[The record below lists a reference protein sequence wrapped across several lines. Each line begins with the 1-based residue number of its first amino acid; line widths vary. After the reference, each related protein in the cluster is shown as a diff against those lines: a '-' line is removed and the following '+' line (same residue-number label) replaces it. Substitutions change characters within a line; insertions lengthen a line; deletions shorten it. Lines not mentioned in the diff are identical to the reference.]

1 MTDKRINITQRVLL
15 KLDSDSIHEYVFSTG
30 KLKQIQGAS
39 KLIDDLIF
47 NLLPHKMEA
56 DQDKEIIIQGGGN
69 LLVEY
74 SFSDTISDDMIAKRM
89 DEHVNMLCDYYEQE
103 TCGATITGAW
113 VEYQQ
118 EEYFSTALEELNQK
132 ITWKKGIPSSPSL
145 LPGGSYLKRC
155 ESCGKET
162 CYRFDSAS
170 NRFLCFNCVNKE
182 TKSEKSKEALSKE
195 KSKQVSNSGTK
206 RWPECWPEYAA
217 NDWYKMDVEEYY
229 RRLPASFEDLV
240 KDEKEGEKWLGL
252 IYFDGNGMGETV
264 SAIKQ
269 KEKLKQFSCKVDE
282 ALNRSVVDTLSSL
295 FSYSEIGKKA
305 PFNVLMLGGDDLVLL
320 IKPKKACQAA
330 EQIIDK
336 FEKYT
341 AKYGFP
347 LTASAGI
354 VFFHYKYPIAKV
366 IHAGKELLKNAK
378 RHACEKNIKKMM
390 AGRELPGSTVDFTL
404 LGDPGSENPEV
415 YRKKLR
421 QRVTACSQGV
431 EQPYLF
437 CRPYE
442 VSAFRELLEKIKN
455 LKNKD
460 AKLKDAKLSA
470 SRLNRL
476 RQGVLAGRA
485 KAMYTTLHAIV
496 HGTSSQLRKNL
507 KDSLMYGGGR
517 KPIDLFEPPYVIEKI
532 KNEDKE
538 IRRTVVLDIADLF
551 PFVGDDYCKRT
562 DENDIRVEL

>member
-1 MTDKRINITQRVLL
+1 MTDKRINIPQKVLL
-15 KLDSDSIHEYVFSTG
+15 KLDSDSIHEYIFSTG

-56 DQDKEIIIQGGGN
+56 DQYINLPPIIQGGGN

-74 SFSDTISDDMIAKRM
+74 SFPDTISDDMIARRM

-113 VEYQQ
+113 VRYQQ
-118 EEYFSTALEELNQK
+118 EEYFSRALEELNQK
-132 ITWKKGIPSSPSL
+132 ITWKKGIPSPQSL

-162 CYRFDSAS
+162 CNCFDSDS
-170 NRFLCFNCVNKE
+170 NRFLCFDCANKE
-182 TKSEKSKEALSKE
+182 SKSQQSEEYLSKE
-195 KSKQVSNSGTK
+195 KSKQASNCEAK

-269 KEKLKQFSCKVDE
+269 KEKLNKFSRKVDE
-282 ALNRSVVDTLSSL
+282 ALNRSVVETLSSL
-295 FSYSEIGKKA
+295 FSYPETKKKA

-320 IKPKKACQAA
+320 IKPKKACRAA

-336 FEKYT
+336 FEEYT

-354 VFFHYKYPIAKV
+354 VFFHYKYPISKA

-378 RHACEKNIKKMM
+378 RHACEENIKKMM

-404 LGDPGSENPEV
+404 LSDPGSENPEI

-421 QRVTACSQGV
+421 QRMAACGQGI

-460 AKLKDAKLSA
+460 AELSA

-496 HGTSSQLRKNL
+496 HGTNPQLRKNL
-507 KDSLMYGGGR
+507 KDSLMHGGGR
-517 KPIDLFEPPYVIEKI
+517 KPIDLFEPPYVVEKR
-532 KNEDKE
+532 KGEDKE

-551 PFVGDDYCKRT
+551 PFV
-562 DENDIRVEL
+562 

>member
-1 MTDKRINITQRVLL
+1 MTEKRINISQKVLL
-15 KLDSDSIHEYVFSTG
+15 KLDSDSIHEYIFSTG

-47 NLLPHKMEA
+47 NGLPNKMEL
-56 DQDKEIIIQGGGN
+56 DQDNDLPRKETIIQGGGN

-74 SFSDTISDDMIAKRM
+74 SFSDTISDDMIARRM
-89 DEHVNMLCDYYEQE
+89 DEHVNMLCDYYEQA

-113 VEYQQ
+113 VKYQQ
-118 EEYFSTALEELNQK
+118 EEYFSRALEELNQK
-132 ITWKKGIPSSPSL
+132 ITWKKGVPSPQSL

-155 ESCGKET
+155 ESCGKGI
-162 CYRFDSAS
+162 CNSFDS
-170 NRFLCFNCVNKE
+170 NLNQFLCFNCTNKE
-182 TKSEKSKEALSKE
+182 TKSKETQSEEELSKE

-206 RWPECWPEYAA
+206 RWPECWTEYAA
-217 NDWYKMDVEEYY
+217 NDWQKMEEQEYY
-229 RRLPASFEDLV
+229 RRFPASFEDLV

-269 KEKLKQFSCKVDE
+269 KEKLNKFSRKVDE
-282 ALNRSVVDTLSSL
+282 ALNRSVVETLSSL
-295 FSYSEIGKKA
+295 FSYPETRKKA

-320 IKPKKACQAA
+320 IKPKKACRAA

-336 FEKYT
+336 FEQYT

-354 VFFHYKYPIAKV
+354 VFFHYKYPISKA
-366 IHAGKELLKNAK
+366 IHAGKKLLKNAK
-378 RHACEKNIKKMM
+378 RHACEENIKKMM

-404 LGDPGSENPEV
+404 LRDPGSENPEV

-421 QRVTACSQGV
+421 QRMVACGQDI

-460 AKLKDAKLSA
+460 AELSA

-496 HGTSSQLRKNL
+496 HGTSSQLQKNL
-507 KDSLMYGGGR
+507 KDSLMHGGGR
-517 KPIDLFEPPYVIEKI
+517 KPIDLFEPPYVVENRKG
-532 KNEDKE
+532 EDKE

-551 PFVGDDYCKRT
+551 PFVEGDSQKDK
-562 DENDIRVEL
+562 

>member
-1 MTDKRINITQRVLL
+1 MTDKRINISQKVLL
-15 KLDSDSIHEYVFSTG
+15 KLDSDSIHEYIFSTG

-47 NLLPHKMEA
+47 NGLPNKMEL
-56 DQDKEIIIQGGGN
+56 DQDNDLPRKETIIQGGGN

-74 SFSDTISDDMIAKRM
+74 SFPDTVSDDMIARRM
-89 DEHVNMLCDYYEQE
+89 DEHVNMLCDYYEQK

-113 VEYQQ
+113 VKYQQ
-118 EEYFSTALEELNQK
+118 EEYFSRALEELNQK
-132 ITWKKGIPSSPSL
+132 ITWKKGIPSPQSL

-155 ESCGKET
+155 ESCGKKT
-162 CYRFDSAS
+162 CRCFDSDS
-170 NRFLCFNCVNKE
+170 NRFLCFECVIKE
-182 TKSEKSKEALSKE
+182 TESQQNEEYLSKE
-195 KSKQVSNSGTK
+195 NSKQTSNCKTK
-206 RWPECWPEYAA
+206 RWPKCWPEYAT
-217 NDWYKMDVEEYY
+217 NDWQKMDEQEYY
-229 RRLPASFEDLV
+229 QRRPASFEDLV

-269 KEKLKQFSCKVDE
+269 KEKLNKFSCKVDE
-282 ALNRSVVDTLSSL
+282 ALNRSVVETLSSL
-295 FSYSEIGKKA
+295 FSYPETGKKA

-336 FEKYT
+336 FEQYT
-341 AKYGFP
+341 AKYGFS

-354 VFFHYKYPIAKV
+354 VFFHYKYPISKA

-378 RHACEKNIKKMM
+378 RHACEENIKKMI

-404 LGDPGSENPEV
+404 LRDPGSENPEV

-421 QRVTACSQGV
+421 KRVKACSQGL

-442 VSAFRELLEKIKN
+442 VSAFRELLKKIKDLKN
-455 LKNKD
+455 LKNKGD
-460 AKLKDAKLSA
+460 ELSA

-507 KDSLMYGGGR
+507 KDCLMHGGGR
-517 KPIDLFEPPYVIEKI
+517 KPIDLFEPPYVVEKR
-532 KNEDKE
+532 KGKDKE

-551 PFVGDDYCKRT
+551 PFVEGEKKDRRK
-562 DENDIRVEL
+562 

>member
-1 MTDKRINITQRVLL
+1 MTDKRINILQKVLL
-15 KLDSDSIHEYVFSTG
+15 KLDSDSIHEYIFSTG

-47 NLLPHKMEA
+47 NDLPHKMEL
-56 DQDKEIIIQGGGN
+56 DQDNDLLRKEIIIQGGGN

-74 SFSDTISDDMIAKRM
+74 SFPDTISDDIIARRM
-89 DEHVNMLCDYYEQE
+89 DEHVNMLCDYYEQK

-113 VEYQQ
+113 VKYQQ
-118 EEYFSTALEELNQK
+118 EEYFSRALEELNQK
-132 ITWKKGIPSSPSL
+132 ITWKKGVPSPPSL

-162 CYRFDSAS
+162 CHSFDS
-170 NRFLCFNCVNKE
+170 NLNQFLCFNCANKE
-182 TKSEKSKEALSKE
+182 SKSKENISKE

-206 RWPECWPEYAA
+206 RWPKCWPEYAA
-217 NDWYKMDVEEYY
+217 NDWQKMDEQEYY
-229 RRLPASFEDLV
+229 QRRPVSFEDLV

-269 KEKLKQFSCKVDE
+269 KEKLNKFSCKVDE
-282 ALNRSVVDTLSSL
+282 ALNRSVVETLSSL
-295 FSYSEIGKKA
+295 FSYSETEKKA

-320 IKPKKACQAA
+320 IKPKKACRAA

-336 FEKYT
+336 FEEYT

-354 VFFHYKYPIAKV
+354 VFFHYKYPISKA

-378 RHACEKNIKKMM
+378 RHACEENIKKMM

-404 LGDPGSENPEV
+404 LRDPGSENPEV

-421 QRVTACSQGV
+421 QRMAACGQGI

-442 VSAFRELLEKIKN
+442 VSAFRKLLEKIKK

-460 AKLKDAKLSA
+460 AELSA

-507 KDSLMYGGGR
+507 KNSLMHGGGR
-517 KPIDLFEPPYVIEKI
+517 KPIDLFEPPYVVEKR
-532 KNEDKE
+532 KGEDKE

-551 PFVGDDYCKRT
+551 PFVEGDS
-562 DENDIRVEL
+562 

>member
-1 MTDKRINITQRVLL
+1 MTDKRINITQKVLL
-15 KLDSDSIHEYVFSTG
+15 KLDSDSIHEYIFSTG

-47 NLLPHKMEA
+47 NGLPNKMEL
-56 DQDKEIIIQGGGN
+56 DQDNDLLRKETIIQGGGN

-74 SFSDTISDDMIAKRM
+74 SFPDTSSDDMIAKRM
-89 DEHVNMLCDYYEQE
+89 DEHVNMLCDYYEQK

-113 VEYQQ
+113 VKYQQ
-118 EEYFSTALEELNQK
+118 EEHFSRALEELNQK
-132 ITWKKGIPSSPSL
+132 ITWKKEIPSPQSL

-155 ESCGKET
+155 ESCGKGI
-162 CYRFDSAS
+162 CNSFDS
-170 NRFLCFNCVNKE
+170 NLNQFLCLNCTNKE
-182 TKSEKSKEALSKE
+182 TKSKESLSKE
-195 KSKQVSNSGTK
+195 RSKQASNSGTK

-217 NDWYKMDVEEYY
+217 NDWSKMDIEEYY

-269 KEKLKQFSCKVDE
+269 KEKLKQFSRKVDE
-282 ALNRSVVDTLSSL
+282 ALNRSVVETLSSL
-295 FSYSEIGKKA
+295 FSYSETEKKA

-320 IKPKKACQAA
+320 IKPKKSCQAA
-330 EQIIDK
+330 EQIIGK
-336 FEKYT
+336 FEQYT
-341 AKYGFP
+341 AKCGFP

-354 VFFHYKYPIAKV
+354 VFFHYKYPISKA

-378 RHACEKNIKKMM
+378 RHACEENIKKMM

-404 LGDPGSENPEV
+404 LRDPGSENPEI

-421 QRVTACSQGV
+421 QRMAAGGQGI

-442 VSAFRELLEKIKN
+442 VSVFRELLEKIKN
-455 LKNKD
+455 LKNKE
-460 AKLKDAKLSA
+460 AELSA

-496 HGTSSQLRKNL
+496 HGTNPQLRKNL

-517 KPIDLFEPPYVIEKI
+517 EPIDLFEPPYVIEKR
-532 KNEDKE
+532 KGEDKE

-551 PFVGDDYCKRT
+551 PFVEGKDRR
-562 DENDIRVEL
+562 E

>member
-1 MTDKRINITQRVLL
+1 MTDKRINILQRVLL
-15 KLDSDSIHEYVFSTG
+15 KLDSDSIHEYIFSTG

-47 NLLPHKMEA
+47 NDLPHKMEL
-56 DQDKEIIIQGGGN
+56 DQDNDLLRKEIIIQGGGN

-74 SFSDTISDDMIAKRM
+74 SFPDTISDDIIARRM
-89 DEHVNMLCDYYEQE
+89 DEHVNMLCDYYEQK

-113 VEYQQ
+113 VKYQQ
-118 EEYFSTALEELNQK
+118 EEYFSRALEELNQK
-132 ITWKKGIPSSPSL
+132 ITWKKGVPSPPSL

-155 ESCGKET
+155 ESCGKKT
-162 CYRFDSAS
+162 CYRFDSDS
-170 NRFLCFNCVNKE
+170 NRFLCFNCANKE
-182 TKSEKSKEALSKE
+182 SNSQQSEEYLSKE

-206 RWPECWPEYAA
+206 RWPECWTEYAA
-217 NDWYKMDVEEYY
+217 NDWQKMDEQEYY
-229 RRLPASFEDLV
+229 QRRPVSFEDLV

-269 KEKLKQFSCKVDE
+269 KEKLNKFSCKVDE
-282 ALNRSVVDTLSSL
+282 ALNRSVVETLSSL
-295 FSYSEIGKKA
+295 FSYSETEKKA

-320 IKPKKACQAA
+320 IKPRKACLAA

-354 VFFHYKYPIAKV
+354 VFFYYKYPISKA

-378 RHACEKNIKKMM
+378 RHACEENIKKVIG
-390 AGRELPGSTVDFTL
+390 GRELPGSTVDFTL
-404 LGDPGSENPEV
+404 LRDPGSENPEV

-421 QRVTACSQGV
+421 QRMAACGQGI

-442 VSAFRELLEKIKN
+442 VSAFRKLLEKIKK

-460 AKLKDAKLSA
+460 AELSA

-496 HGTSSQLRKNL
+496 HGTSSQLQKNL
-507 KDSLMYGGGR
+507 KNSLMHGGGR
-517 KPIDLFEPPYVIEKI
+517 KPIDLFEPPYVVEKR
-532 KNEDKE
+532 KGEDKE

-551 PFVGDDYCKRT
+551 PFVEGDSQKDK
-562 DENDIRVEL
+562 

>member
-15 KLDSDSIHEYVFSTG
+15 KLDSDSIHEYIFSTG

-47 NLLPHKMEA
+47 NGLPYKMQL
-56 DQDKEIIIQGGGN
+56 DQDNDLLRKETIIQGGGN

-74 SFSDTISDDMIAKRM
+74 SFPDTISDDIIAKRM
-89 DEHVNMLCDYYEQE
+89 DEHVNILCDYYEQE
-103 TCGATITGAW
+103 TYGATITGAW
-113 VEYQQ
+113 VKYQQ
-118 EEYFSTALEELNQK
+118 KEYFSTALEELNQK
-132 ITWKKGIPSSPSL
+132 ITWKKGIPSFPSL

-162 CYRFDSAS
+162 CNKFDSDS
-170 NRFLCFNCVNKE
+170 NRSLCFNCLKKE
-182 TKSEKSKEALSKE
+182 SNSQKSKDDLSKE
-195 KSKQVSNSGTK
+195 KSKQVSNGGTK

-229 RRLPASFEDLV
+229 RRRPASFEDLV

-269 KEKLKQFSCKVDE
+269 KEKLNKFSCKVDE
-282 ALNRSVVDTLSSL
+282 ALNRSVVETLSFL
-295 FSYSEIGKKA
+295 FSYSETEKKA

-320 IKPKKACQAA
+320 IKPQKACQAA
-330 EQIIDK
+330 VQIIDK
-336 FEKYT
+336 FEEYT

-354 VFFHYKYPIAKV
+354 VFFHYKYPISKA

-378 RHACEKNIKKMM
+378 RHACEENIKKMM

-404 LGDPGSENPEV
+404 LSDPGSENPEI

-421 QRVTACSQGV
+421 KRVAASSQGI

-442 VSAFRELLEKIKN
+442 VSAFRELLEKIKM
-455 LKNKD
+455 LKNKGD
-460 AKLKDAKLSA
+460 ELSA

-507 KDSLMYGGGR
+507 KDSLMHGGGR
-517 KPIDLFEPPYVIEKI
+517 KPIDLFEPPYVVEKR
-532 KNEDKE
+532 KGEDKE

-551 PFVGDDYCKRT
+551 PFVEGKDRR
-562 DENDIRVEL
+562 E

>member
-1 MTDKRINITQRVLL
+1 MTDKRINISQKVLL
-15 KLDSDSIHEYVFSTG
+15 KLDSDSIHEYIFSTG

-47 NLLPHKMEA
+47 NGLPHKMKA
-56 DQDKEIIIQGGGN
+56 DQDNDLLRKETIIQGGGN

-74 SFSDTISDDMIAKRM
+74 SFPDTISDDMIAKRM
-89 DEHVNMLCDYYEQE
+89 DEHVNMLCDYYEQK

-113 VEYQQ
+113 VKYQQ
-118 EEYFSTALEELNQK
+118 EEYFSLALEELNQK
-132 ITWKKGIPSSPSL
+132 ITWKKGIPSPQSL

-162 CYRFDSAS
+162 CHSFDS
-170 NRFLCFNCVNKE
+170 NLNQFLCFNCANKVS
-182 TKSEKSKEALSKE
+182 KSEEDISKER
-195 KSKQVSNSGTK
+195 SKQASNSGTK

-240 KDEKEGEKWLGL
+240 KGEKEGEKWLGL

-264 SAIKQ
+264 STIKQ
-269 KEKLKQFSCKVDE
+269 KEKLKQFSHKVDE
-282 ALNRSVVDTLSSL
+282 ALNRSVVETLSSL
-295 FSYSEIGKKA
+295 FSYSETEKKA

-320 IKPKKACQAA
+320 IKPRKACQAA

-378 RHACEKNIKKMM
+378 RHACEENIKKMM

-404 LGDPGSENPEV
+404 LSDPGSENPEV

-421 QRVTACSQGV
+421 KRVAACSQGI

-442 VSAFRELLEKIKN
+442 ISAFRELIEKIKN
-455 LKNKD
+455 LKD
-460 AKLKDAKLSA
+460 KDAKLSA

-517 KPIDLFEPPYVIEKI
+517 KPIYLFEPPYVIEKI
-532 KNEDKE
+532 KGGVKDKE

-551 PFVGDDYCKRT
+551 PFVGGKDRRK
-562 DENDIRVEL
+562 

>member
-15 KLDSDSIHEYVFSTG
+15 KLDSDSIHEYIFSTG

-47 NLLPHKMEA
+47 NLLPHKMKA
-56 DQDKEIIIQGGGN
+56 DQDNDLLRKETIIQGGGN

-74 SFSDTISDDMIAKRM
+74 SFPDTISDDMIARRM

-132 ITWKKGIPSSPSL
+132 ITWKKGIPSPQSL

-155 ESCGKET
+155 ESCGKGI
-162 CYRFDSAS
+162 CNSFDS
-170 NRFLCFNCVNKE
+170 NLNQFLCFNCTKKETKSKE
-182 TKSEKSKEALSKE
+182 TKSEEYLSKE
-195 KSKQVSNSGTK
+195 KSKQVSNCEAT

-217 NDWYKMDVEEYY
+217 NDWSKMDVEEYY

-252 IYFDGNGMGETV
+252 IYFDGNGMGETL

-269 KEKLKQFSCKVDE
+269 KEKLKQFSCKVDK
-282 ALNRSVVDTLSSL
+282 ALNRSVVDTLSCL
-295 FSYSEIGKKA
+295 FSYSETGKKA

-354 VFFHYKYPIAKV
+354 VFFHYKYPISKA

-378 RHACEKNIKKMM
+378 RHACEENIKKMM
-390 AGRELPGSTVDFTL
+390 VGRELPGSTVDFTL
-404 LGDPGSENPEV
+404 LSDPGSENPEV

-421 QRVTACSQGV
+421 KRVAACGQGI

-442 VSAFRELLEKIKN
+442 VSAFRELLKKIEI
-455 LKNKD
+455 LKNKN
-460 AKLKDAKLSA
+460 AELSA

-496 HGTSSQLRKNL
+496 HGTGSQLRKNL

-517 KPIDLFEPPYVIEKI
+517 KPIDLFEPPYVIEKR
-532 KNEDKE
+532 KGEDKE

-551 PFVGDDYCKRT
+551 PFVEGDSQKDRQK
-562 DENDIRVEL
+562 